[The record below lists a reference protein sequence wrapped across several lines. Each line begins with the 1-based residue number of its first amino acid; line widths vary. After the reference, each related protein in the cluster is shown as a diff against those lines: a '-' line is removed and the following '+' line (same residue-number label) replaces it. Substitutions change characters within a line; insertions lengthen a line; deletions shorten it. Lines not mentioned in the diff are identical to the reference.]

1 VIAVLLLGL
10 GTLLGAVLAALA
22 VRALVPAA
30 GGAGGAGWW
39 RSRPHGPGT
48 EPVGEA
54 LARVEDQLRRMEA
67 DRQSATGGMAQQLRA
82 LQESQELIRGE
93 TARLGRALREP
104 SARGRWGE
112 LQLRR
117 VVEMAGMLAQCD
129 FVEQPLLAG
138 LDGPLR
144 PDMVVRLPGGRSL
157 VVDSKVPLR
166 GWLEAL
172 EAADDVTRRAC
183 LVDHARQLR
192 THVGALSAKEYWA
205 ALSGSPE
212 MVVAFVPAD
221 GLLAAALETDPS
233 LLDYAVSRRVML
245 ATPMTLIAMLR
256 AVSYGWQQEALVND
270 ARAVADLGRDL
281 YRRLGTLS
289 EHLSGLG
296 RNLDRAVAA
305 FNQTVGSLESR
316 VMVTARRLGDMGG
329 PGLAP
334 PVPAP
339 VVSVTRAV
347 LAAPG
352 ADDGPVWAAAGG
364 TDLLADEAG

>member
-1 VIAVLLLGL
+1 MTVALLIGL
-10 GTLLGAVLAALA
+10 GVVLGGGLAVLAGLA
-22 VRALVPAA
+22 VRRLTGAA
-30 GGAGGAGWW
+30 GWSPGRVRGLEAGQ
-39 RSRPHGPGT
+39 
-48 EPVGEA
+48 VGEA

-67 DRQSATGGMAQQLRA
+67 DRQNATGGMTQQLRA

-129 FVEQPLLAG
+129 FVEQPVLAG

-157 VVDSKVPLR
+157 VVDAKVPLR

-172 EAADDVTRRAC
+172 EATDDVTRRARMA
-183 LVDHARQLR
+183 DHARQLR
-192 THVGALSAKEYWA
+192 AHVGALSAKEYWA

-233 LLDYAVSRRVML
+233 LLDFAVSRRVML

-256 AVSYGWQQEALVND
+256 AVSYGWQQEALVDD

-296 RNLDRAVAA
+296 RSLDRAVGA

-334 PVPAP
+334 PTPAP
-339 VVSVTRAV
+339 SLSVTRAV
-347 LAAPG
+347 LVSPD
-352 ADDGPVWAAAGG
+352 ADDRPDWAAS
-364 TDLLADEAG
+364 DPADGVVEEAG

>member
-1 VIAVLLLGL
+1 MTVVALLGL
-10 GTLLGAVLAALA
+10 GTLLGAALLAVAVRVLA
-22 VRALVPAA
+22 PA
-30 GGAGGAGWW
+30 GGGTGWSW
-39 RSRPHGPGT
+39 PGRARGPGA
-48 EPVGEA
+48 EQVGEA

-129 FVEQPLLAG
+129 FVEQPVLAG

-157 VVDSKVPLR
+157 VVDAKVPLR

-172 EAADDVTRRAC
+172 EAGDDATRRAC

-221 GLLAAALETDPS
+221 GLLSAALETDPS
-233 LLDYAVSRRVML
+233 LLDFAVSRRVML

-296 RNLDRAVAA
+296 RNLDRAVGS

-347 LAAPG
+347 LASPD
-352 ADDGPVWAAAGG
+352 ADDRPAWAAPDGPGLRAE
-364 TDLLADEAG
+364 EAG

>member
-1 VIAVLLLGL
+1 MTVALLIG
-10 GTLLGAVLAALA
+10 LGAVLGGGLA
-22 VRALVPAA
+22 VLAGLALRRMT
-30 GGAGGAGWW
+30 GAAGWW
-39 RSRPHGPGT
+39 PGRVRGPEAGQ
-48 EPVGEA
+48 VGEA

-67 DRQSATGGMAQQLRA
+67 DRQNATGGMTQQLRA
-82 LQESQELIRGE
+82 LQESQELMRGE

-129 FVEQPLLAG
+129 FVEQPVLAG

-157 VVDSKVPLR
+157 VVDAKVPLR

-172 EAADDVTRRAC
+172 EATDDVTCRAR
-183 LVDHARQLR
+183 LADHARQLR
-192 THVGALSAKEYWA
+192 AHVGALSAKEYWA

-233 LLDYAVSRRVML
+233 LLDFAVSRRVML

-256 AVSYGWQQEALVND
+256 AVSYGWQQEALVDD

-296 RNLDRAVAA
+296 RSLDRAVGA

-334 PVPAP
+334 PTPAP
-339 VVSVTRAV
+339 SLSVTRAV
-347 LAAPG
+347 LVSPDADDRPDWAAP
-352 ADDGPVWAAAGG
+352 DPAGG
-364 TDLLADEAG
+364 VVEEAG